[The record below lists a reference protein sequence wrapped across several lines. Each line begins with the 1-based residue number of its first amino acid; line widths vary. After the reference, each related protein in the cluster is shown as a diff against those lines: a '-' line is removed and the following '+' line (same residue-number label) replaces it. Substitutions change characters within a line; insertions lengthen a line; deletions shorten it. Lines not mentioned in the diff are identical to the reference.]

1 MTAASSFF
9 SLAVLYLLTLSSALG
24 AHVPRAISPI
34 ITEPNGMAIWTL
46 GSVETV
52 EWITDG
58 LDLDGVQGTV
68 LLGYAHTD
76 GSIML
81 WKDQPLAENV
91 TLADGAVNVR
101 CPLNLP
107 TTLRYVVAL
116 LGDEN
121 NISPIFEIE
130 DVQNPVPTSGS
141 MSYSATLQT
150 AGNVPSAT
158 LTHTSIVA
166 TIPPSNST
174 SSSALKTSSKTSS
187 SNSVT
192 ITSAQ
197 GTATGKPDSNGS
209 DNSALDRLSA
219 LNSGS
224 LLISAGLSA
233 LVSVILL

>member
-1 MTAASSFF
+1 MTAAFSFF
-9 SLAVLYLLTLSSALG
+9 SLAVLYLSTLSSALA

-68 LLGYAHTD
+68 VLGYAHTD

-81 WKDQPLAENV
+81 WEDQPLAENV

-141 MSYSATLQT
+141 VSYSATLQT

-174 SSSALKTSSKTSS
+174 SSSASKTSS
-187 SNSVT
+187 TNSVT
-192 ITSAQ
+192 VTSAQ
-197 GTATGKPDSNGS
+197 GTATGKPGSNRS

-219 LNSGS
+219 LDSGS

-233 LVSVILL
+233 LVSAFLL